1 MTRHRKFSLITLAF
15 VFIAAL
21 FSAATLL
28 LGGASFADADR
39 NINLTGS
46 NYFYVAN
53 QAAVTEQQVGSS
65 YYTAFSF
72 ADDDSAVTY
81 RKNLAY
87 HWFSGERDSQGNLTG
102 NREGFLSTEFGFE
115 DVGFETF
122 TVRFQSQQYTQT
134 EDGVTSNYVTLIAA
148 DEEGMVYAKMGEPL
162 PEEADARAAEITS
175 IKESGTALDASR
187 LTFEFT
193 GYNEGAYS
201 VSLSDAENNTVTGTF
216 ANVGGSYANYVSS
229 TSSSVIPVTYSAQ
242 GGAATMALYSFN
254 EQSFELSGEEGAR
267 IVKDDTPPVVCL
279 SGDLTTLS
287 YGRSIDID
295 YTVIDMLA
303 TSPRSTLNYYVLKKS
318 YVEGGDLNNTED
330 GHFTSVS
337 GSEASPVIRGDDP
350 YEPENKEGAD
360 FTAQC
365 LVKVYLSVQ
374 DSTATGNTSDEV
386 FLEWYVPE
394 EFRYTVEGGDGQ
406 SYDFIMATT
415 DAKGVGYAESEVN
428 ELSYQDLVDEALT
441 EQSATAGDGNYFYL
455 PSYEG
460 FVSDNV
466 TSYRDLSFSVYYI
479 SRETEVS
486 SSTNLSY
493 NELSIELQ
501 YDGLYRFVI
510 YVTDAA
516 GNDMYYIDRDDEG
529 NIIYDENNQPVLVEF
544 TTDDLSSFLEDSINS
559 DLNGKIPVYEF
570 SVNYA
575 GLSVT
580 APKGQEIGFVGTEY
594 SAPDFDITGLSDKY
608 STSYTLY
615 LFNRGAYF
623 EDTQERLTYSDFI
636 SRAEE
641 LFTSPDTREYF
652 ESIPALDSLEET
664 DADYER
670 YSEYEWDPDSLDFV
684 PQDDNAFYVIR
695 MEAVDNVYQTTALTS
710 YMAISASAAA
720 EPLYGES
727 DWLQNN
733 VASVVLLCVAGAALI
748 GIILL
753 VVIKPKDKGDIDQI
767 DDKAVKRVS
776 ARKKINKK

>member
-1 MTRHRKFSLITLAF
+1 
-15 VFIAAL
+15 
-21 FSAATLL
+21 
-28 LGGASFADADR
+28 
-39 NINLTGS
+39 
-46 NYFYVAN
+46 
-53 QAAVTEQQVGSS
+53 
-65 YYTAFSF
+65 
-72 ADDDSAVTY
+72 
-81 RKNLAY
+81 
-87 HWFSGERDSQGNLTG
+87 
-102 NREGFLSTEFGFE
+102 
-115 DVGFETF
+115 
-122 TVRFQSQQYTQT
+122 
-134 EDGVTSNYVTLIAA
+134 
-148 DEEGMVYAKMGEPL
+148 
-162 PEEADARAAEITS
+162 
-175 IKESGTALDASR
+175 
-187 LTFEFT
+187 
-193 GYNEGAYS
+193 
-201 VSLSDAENNTVTGTF
+201 
-216 ANVGGSYANYVSS
+216 
-229 TSSSVIPVTYSAQ
+229 
-242 GGAATMALYSFN
+242 MALYSFN

-303 TSPRSTLNYYVLKKS
+303 TSPRSTLNYYVLKNS

-337 GSEASPVIRGDDP
+337 GSQASPVIRGDDA
-350 YEPENKEGAD
+350 YEPDNSGNID

-580 APKGQEIGFVGTEY
+580 APQGSG
-594 SAPDFDITGLSDKY
+594 
-608 STSYTLY
+608 
-615 LFNRGAYF
+615 
-623 EDTQERLTYSDFI
+623 
-636 SRAEE
+636 
-641 LFTSPDTREYF
+641 
-652 ESIPALDSLEET
+652 
-664 DADYER
+664 
-670 YSEYEWDPDSLDFV
+670 
-684 PQDDNAFYVIR
+684 
-695 MEAVDNVYQTTALTS
+695 
-710 YMAISASAAA
+710 
-720 EPLYGES
+720 
-727 DWLQNN
+727 DWLCGHRIFGSRFRHNGPFRQ
-733 VASVVLLCVAGAALI
+733 VLHVLHA
-748 GIILL
+748 LL
-753 VVIKPKDKGDIDQI
+753 VQQGRIL
-767 DDKAVKRVS
+767 
-776 ARKKINKK
+776 